1 MLALNDVIAKINA
14 DFYNKEFERLY
25 SKSQVPNQKQR
36 FTQLCEY
43 YKETFGEPEEVRLFS
58 VPGRCEIV
66 GNHTDHNNGCV
77 VAASVNLDIISIAAK
92 TGNEQI
98 RLKSVEYPMNTVD
111 IRDIEPKEH
120 EQGTS
125 DALIRG
131 IVARFKELGYKVG
144 GFDAVA
150 VTSVLKG
157 SGLSSSAAYE
167 VLIATVLNNLFNDGK
182 ISALEISEIAQYA
195 ENRFFGK
202 PCGLMDQIACAYGGV
217 VAIDFKNQPAVVEK
231 IEFDLTARDFSVVI
245 VDNKT
250 EHSDL
255 SHEYAAITYDM
266 KSVANYF
273 GKDTL
278 SQVDPEQVSENIAT
292 LRKECGDR
300 AVLRALH
307 FYKETQRAKNL
318 AENVKNGKFQEF
330 LDLVTESGL
339 SSFQYLQNI
348 FCSVQKEQGLT
359 LALFLAED
367 VLKGRGAWRVQG
379 GGFGGTTINFV
390 PNDLLDTFNKK
401 MSAVF
406 GDDSVHVLNIRPDG
420 AVEFKGHN

>member
-1 MLALNDVIAKINA
+1 MLTLNDVTAKLKT

-25 SKSQVPNQKQR
+25 LKNEVDNQKQR
-36 FTQLCEY
+36 YTELCEY
-43 YKETFGEPEEVRLFS
+43 FKNTFGEPEAVSLFS

-77 VAASVNLDIISIAAK
+77 VAASVNLDIISIATK

-98 RLKSVEYPMNTVD
+98 RLKSMEYPMNTVN
-111 IRDIEPKEH
+111 ITELEPKDE

-157 SGLSSSAAYE
+157 SGLSSSAAFE
-167 VLIATVLNNLFNDGK
+167 VLVGTILNNFYNDGK
-182 ISALEISEIAQYA
+182 ISALEISEIAQYS
-195 ENRFFGK
+195 ENRYFGK

-217 VAIDFKNQPAVVEK
+217 VAIDFKNQPALVDK
-231 IEFDLTARDFSVVI
+231 IDFDLTARDFSVVI

-273 GKDTL
+273 GKETL
-278 SQVDPEQVSENIAT
+278 SQVNPQDVSDNIAL
-292 LRKECGDR
+292 LRKKCGDR

-307 FYKETQRAKNL
+307 FYKETQRAKTVADCL
-318 AENVKNGKFQEF
+318 KNDKFKEF

-348 FCSVQKEQGLT
+348 FSSAQKEQGLT

-401 MSAVF
+401 MIAVY

-420 AVEFKGHN
+420 AVELKGTK